1 MCGSRQIERCLVKE
15 PAFSGARPTT
25 ISIEIC
31 HACGERYYDMAA
43 MQALEKARRS
53 NGRRSRNR

>member
-1 MCGSRQIERCLVKE
+1 MCGSRRIERCNIKE
-15 PAFSGARPTT
+15 AAYSGARPTT
-25 ISIEIC
+25 ISIEMC

-53 NGRRSRNR
+53 NGRKKRSG